1 MKAAA
6 DDFSNAQSDYLFY
19 DYSFGHKLSLDCKMS
34 ITLYQEKEETQIF
47 IVETLRRF
55 PVLNEEKHLY
65 LISLFLLPYNDVCIF
80 TSPDLSL
87 LLLLSRSYKQYPG
100 EQIWQ
105 STNHYPRRLSRGVR
119 SGGSLLL

>member
-1 MKAAA
+1 
-6 DDFSNAQSDYLFY
+6 
-19 DYSFGHKLSLDCKMS
+19 MS

-47 IVETLRRF
+47 IVEKLQPADAF
-55 PVLNEEKHLY
+55 LFLNEEKHLY
-65 LISLFLLPYNDVCIF
+65 LSSLFLLPYNDVCIF

-87 LLLLSRSYKQYPG
+87 LLLLSRSYQQYPG

-105 STNHYPRRLSRGVR
+105 STNHYPRRMSRGVR

>member
-1 MKAAA
+1 MI
-6 DDFSNAQSDYLFY
+6 FSNAQSDYLFY
-19 DYSFGHKLSLDCKMS
+19 DYSFGQKLSLDCKMS

-47 IVETLRRF
+47 IVEKLQPADAF
-55 PVLNEEKHLY
+55 LFLNEEKHLY
-65 LISLFLLPYNDVCIF
+65 LSSLFLLPYNDVCIF

-87 LLLLSRSYKQYPG
+87 LLLLSRSYQQYPG

-105 STNHYPRRLSRGVR
+105 STNHYPRRMSRGVR